1 MHTIR
6 PVLSALIL
14 GSTVLLFSCA
24 SLQGD
29 ILASTANEEVS
40 GEFAAVAAAVV
51 PLDTATDTQKIREA
65 RTLVRDL
72 ERKDVKDTVFEA
84 RLLAWSGR
92 LYLLEGKRP
101 EAARALSRAQSLAGG
116 ETAVAVLESR
126 LEPDPDKRLD
136 FLNRFREFADTPAVL
151 EIERA
156 RTLEELRRYHEAVA
170 AFDTAFPALPAYY
183 RKTYEESRN
192 RAWELRALAPDHA
205 TGSGTLAMK
214 PEITLE
220 DALVLLRDETVLL
233 DNNTGGS
240 YWTAERLYRDLNTRG
255 LIPVDSVGTIRLQDT
270 LTRAYAAWLLWQL
283 TAEYRAQPA
292 LKTRY
297 SDRIRTLPNPRS
309 PIADVP
315 HGSRWFDSVMGCVEW
330 EIMNLPDGKN
340 FFPNQPVSGISFIE
354 MLRRVK

>member
-1 MHTIR
+1 MFTIR
-6 PVLSALIL
+6 PVLVMIL
-14 GSTVLLFSCA
+14 FGSFISLFSCA

-40 GEFAAVAAAVV
+40 EEFAAVAAAVV
-51 PLDTATDTQKIREA
+51 TLDTMTDAQKLRDA
-65 RTLVRDL
+65 RALVRNL
-72 ERKDVKDTVFEA
+72 ESRDIKDAVFEA

-92 LYLLEGKRP
+92 LFLLEGKKP
-101 EAARALSRAQSLAGG
+101 EAARALRMAQTRAAG
-116 ETAVAVLESR
+116 EAAVAVLESR
-126 LEPDPDKRLD
+126 LEQNAEKRLEYLD
-136 FLNRFREFADTPAVL
+136 KFRTLADTPAVL

-156 RTLEELRRYHEAVA
+156 RTLEQLRRYREAVA
-170 AFDTAFPALPAYY
+170 AFDSAFPSLPDYY
-183 RKTYEESRN
+183 RTTSEESRN
-192 RAWELRALAPDHA
+192 RAWELRSLSPDHA
-205 TGSGTLAMK
+205 EQSGNLAVK
-214 PEITLE
+214 TEITLG
-220 DALVLLRDETVLL
+220 DALILIRDETVLL
-233 DNNTGGS
+233 ANTTAGS
-240 YWTAERLYRDLNTRG
+240 QWTAEQLYRDLNTRG
-255 LIPVDSVGTIRLQDT
+255 IIPVDAVGTIRLQDRM
-270 LTRAYAAWLLWQL
+270 TRAYAAWLLWQL

-340 FFPNQPVSGISFIE
+340 FFPNQPVSGISFVE

>member
-1 MHTIR
+1 MYTIR
-6 PVLSALIL
+6 PVLVMIL
-14 GSTVLLFSCA
+14 FGSLCSLFSCA

-40 GEFAAVAAAVV
+40 EEFAAVAATVV
-51 PLDTATDTQKIREA
+51 PLDTTSDTQKLREA
-65 RTLVRDL
+65 RTLVRNL
-72 ERKDVKDTVFEA
+72 ESKEIKDAVFEA

-101 EAARALSRAQSLAGG
+101 EAARALRMAQTRAGG

-126 LEPDPDKRLD
+126 LEQNAEKRLD
-136 FLNRFREFADTPAVL
+136 YLDKFRNLADTPAVL

-156 RTLEELRRYHEAVA
+156 RTLEELRRYREAVA
-170 AFDTAFPALPAYY
+170 AFDSAFPSLPDYY
-183 RKTYEESRN
+183 RRTYEASRN
-192 RAWELRALAPDHA
+192 RAWELRSLSPDHA
-205 TGSGTLAMK
+205 KQSGDLAVK
-214 PEITLE
+214 AEITLE

-233 DNNTGGS
+233 GNTTAGS
-240 YWTAERLYRDLNTRG
+240 HWTAEQLYRDLNSRG
-255 LIPVDSVGTIRLQDT
+255 IIPVDSVGTIRLQDGMN
-270 LTRAYAAWLLWQL
+270 RSYVAWLLWQL
-283 TAEYRAQPA
+283 TAEYRGQPA

-309 PIADVP
+309 PIADIP

-340 FFPNQPVSGISFIE
+340 FFPNQPVSGISFME